1 MILCLCTG
9 LTDRC
14 VARRVA
20 LGLTDPAALMRE
32 THAGRCSPAC
42 RTELIR
48 VIREYAALP
57 GRKTTLA
64 SGTEIK
70 HLLDRRTAEP

>member
-32 THAGRCSPAC
+32 TRAGRCNSAC
-42 RTELIR
+42 RAELIR
-48 VIREYAALP
+48 VIREYATFRAQQ
-57 GRKTTLA
+57 TALA
-64 SGTEIK
+64 SAIQTTHDPE
-70 HLLDRRTAEP
+70 RRAVES